1 MGEKGKE
8 KERERERVCVVLRVA
23 CGPRAPLFWHDDGS
37 ARFAAAV
44 KNRYPR
50 LHNVDT

>member
-1 MGEKGKE
+1 M
-8 KERERERVCVVLRVA
+8 RERESVCARVA
-23 CGPRAPLFWHDDGS
+23 CGPRAPLFCHDDGS

-44 KNRYPR
+44 KNRYSR